1 MSESSLGAVR
11 RLLEPLIE
19 GRDDE
24 ECVFRVRTALQLLE
38 AVETDLSDRQ
48 IDLENLEAALEDD
61 AELRERIVEA
71 GVIDRAETGEN

>member
-19 GRDDE
+19 ESEDE
-24 ECVFRVRTALQLLE
+24 ECVFRIRTALQLLE

-48 IDLENLEAALEDD
+48 IDLEDLEAALAEND
-61 AELRERIVEA
+61 ELRERIVET
-71 GVIDRAETGEN
+71 GIIDSGETGEN